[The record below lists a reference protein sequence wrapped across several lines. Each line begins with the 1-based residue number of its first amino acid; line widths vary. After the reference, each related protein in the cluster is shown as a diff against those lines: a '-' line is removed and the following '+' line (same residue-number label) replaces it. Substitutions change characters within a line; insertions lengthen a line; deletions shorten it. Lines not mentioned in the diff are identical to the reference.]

1 MSRDMKSN
9 LKSLLKHIPFLD
21 QYLYKRVHQRRFKTE
36 VQLIKGIHQN
46 TNQHP
51 SIIHF
56 SFNKAATQYV
66 SSILRRCAVENGIVP
81 VGINEYA
88 FNIDFPFLD
97 HLSAEE
103 MQQYK
108 HIFKSEGYLYSVF
121 GGMIE
126 GISNLEKY
134 KIVLATRDPRDILV
148 SSYYS
153 VAYSHPV
160 PRTSGRKQDTFIAKR
175 SVARES
181 AIDDY
186 VLSESGKVYDIFSR
200 YKDLLLDKYENVYIT
215 TYEQMVSDFESWL
228 TNLIAYCELELS
240 QEFIQSLLEENK
252 ANKPKEEDVTQHN
265 RKGQPGD
272 YQEKLQPET
281 IETLNETFKPILARY
296 HYRQA

>member
-1 MSRDMKSN
+1 MSRSAKNN
-9 LKSLLKHIPFLD
+9 LKSLLKYFPVLD
-21 QYLYKRVHQRRFKTE
+21 QYLYKQVHKRRFKTE
-36 VQLIKGIHQN
+36 LELIQGIHEN
-46 TNQHP
+46 TNKHA

-66 SSILRRCAVENGIVP
+66 SSILRKCAVENGMTP
-81 VGINEYA
+81 VGLNEYA

-97 HLSAEE
+97 HLSAED

-108 HIFKSEGYLYSVF
+108 HVFKSEGYLYSVF
-121 GGMIE
+121 GGMVE
-126 GISNLEKY
+126 GVPNLEKY
-134 KIVLATRDPRDILV
+134 KIVLSTRDPRDILV

-160 PRTSGRKQDTFIAKR
+160 PRTSGRKQDTFVSKR

-181 AIDDY
+181 TIDDY
-186 VLSESGKVYDIFSR
+186 VLSECDKVYDIFSR
-200 YKDLLLDKYENVYIT
+200 YKELLLDKYENVFMT

-228 TNLIAYCELELS
+228 TNLVAYCELELS
-240 QEFIQSLLEENK
+240 QEFTQSLLKENE
-252 ANKPKEEDVTQHN
+252 ANKPKEEDATQHN

-281 IETLNETFKPILARY
+281 IETLNETFKPILERY
-296 HYRQA
+296 RYT